1 MTPKEKF
8 CLLAGFFKKDLFK
21 DGCELFNPKTNERAV
36 PKQLVTDI
44 IYALDQCEV
53 QEKLITKQKKILDIL
68 KKKCVIQLFTDEPWE
83 QLEYKMLVGGNLV
96 IDLTQEEYDL
106 LKGWL
111 NEKRI

>member
-21 DGCELFNPKTNERAV
+21 DGCDLFNPKTNERAV

-53 QEKLITKQKKILDIL
+53 QEKLITKQKKILDVVKNKEVDL
-68 KKKCVIQLFTDEPWE
+68 DLLGMCKVVNDYNTTYDYNYQ
-83 QLEYKMLVGGNLV
+83 
-96 IDLTQEEYDL
+96 LTQEEYDL

-111 NEKRI
+111 NDN

>member
-68 KKKCVIQLFTDEPWE
+68 KNKLCLELHSDYLCLKSHKDEEADFTILFFD
-83 QLEYKMLVGGNLV
+83 
-96 IDLTQEEYDL
+96 TQEEYDL

-111 NEKRI
+111 KND